1 MQLRIWIALLVVIN
15 VGLLYFVV
23 EAWHAQEADQLAE
36 VTGRQSA
43 VEEGVNR
50 TGLTLDSETPYF
62 DQPNQGTSPDGP
74 NRFGQT
80 PTADVRPA
88 TSCEYLGPFEWVNA
102 GDDSKALTVPLVLG
116 KQRGEHTYRL
126 VTKPYGS
133 KEAAYDTVKRLRL
146 IGIDSFVVTSG
157 PFAGAISLGIF
168 KEKQTALSVRDEIDA
183 QTVLEP
189 SSIAIVPD
197 VQRWPQWWVAGTEI
211 DLLEALLA
219 DGLVAKIGAGE
230 SLVIPC
236 EKLEKFALN

>member
-1 MQLRIWIALLVVIN
+1 MQLRIWIALLSVIN

-23 EAWHAQEADQLAE
+23 EAWHAQEAGQLAE

-43 VEEGVNR
+43 VEEGVKR
-50 TGLTLDSETPYF
+50 AGLALDSEIPHSG
-62 DQPNQGTSPDGP
+62 QPNQATSPDAS

-80 PTADVRPA
+80 PTPDVKPA
-88 TSCEYLGPFEWVNA
+88 PSCEYLGPFEWVNA
-102 GDDSKALTVPLVLG
+102 GDNLKAFSLPLVLG

-126 VTKPYGS
+126 VTKRYDS
-133 KEAAYDTVKRLRL
+133 KDAAYDTVKRLRL
-146 IGIDSFVVTSG
+146 IGIDSFVMTSG

-168 KEKQTALSVRDEIDA
+168 KEKQTAVSVRDEIDD

-197 VQRWPQWWVAGTEI
+197 VQRWPQWWLAGTEI

-219 DGLVAKIGAGE
+219 DGLVARIGAGE
-230 SLVIPC
+230 PRAIPC
-236 EKLEKFALN
+236 EKLEKFDLN

>member
-1 MQLRIWIALLVVIN
+1 M
-15 VGLLYFVV
+15 
-23 EAWHAQEADQLAE
+23 
-36 VTGRQSA
+36 
-43 VEEGVNR
+43 
-50 TGLTLDSETPYF
+50 
-62 DQPNQGTSPDGP
+62 
-74 NRFGQT
+74 
-80 PTADVRPA
+80 
-88 TSCEYLGPFEWVNA
+88 
-102 GDDSKALTVPLVLG
+102 PLVLG

-146 IGIDSFVVTSG
+146 IGIDSFVMTSG

-168 KEKQTALSVRDEIDA
+168 KEKQTALSVRDEIDD

-211 DLLEALLA
+211 DVLEALLA

-230 SLVIPC
+230 PLAIPC
-236 EKLEKFALN
+236 EKLEKFDPN